1 MACKN
6 CGKSREKPG
15 LKEDKQNRPFKSGQP
30 VREKERQAARVK
42 N

>member
-15 LKEDKQNRPFKSGQP
+15 IEEGKRNPPVKSGKP
-30 VREKERQAARVK
+30 VREKERQPARVK